1 MGRIA
6 VRVQP
11 RARQNEI
18 AGEREGAL
26 VVRVTA
32 PPVEG
37 KANDAVCKLLAKRLG
52 IARSRV
58 SVVSGTGSRKKLVEV
73 DGVDAE
79 ALRRALDPGNV
90 RG

>member
-11 RARQNEI
+11 RARQDEI

-32 PPVEG
+32 PPVDG
-37 KANDAVCKLLAKRLG
+37 KANDAVCKLVAKRLG

-58 SVVSGTGSRKKLVEV
+58 SIVSGTGSRKKLVEV
-73 DGVDAE
+73 DGVNAE
-79 ALRRALDPGNV
+79 ALRRALDPRKV